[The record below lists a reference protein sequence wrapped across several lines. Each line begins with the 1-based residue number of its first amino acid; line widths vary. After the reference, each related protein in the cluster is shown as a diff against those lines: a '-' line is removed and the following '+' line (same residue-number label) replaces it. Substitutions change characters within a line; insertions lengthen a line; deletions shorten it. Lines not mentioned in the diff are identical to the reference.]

1 MAGRKPGF
9 RWDLSRLLGAGEGG
23 AAERG
28 IGRRVA
34 LRGQLVRLAS
44 DERGLASVEY
54 VVIFAAV
61 TLGAA
66 LILAGLGPTLIRSF
80 EWQVA
85 VLGLPV
91 P

>member
-1 MAGRKPGF
+1 MESRELGF
-9 RWDLSRLLGAGEGG
+9 RHDLRRPSRTGEGG
-23 AAERG
+23 GAERG
-28 IGRRVA
+28 DA
-34 LRGQLVRLAS
+34 LRGQLARLAS

-54 VVIFAAV
+54 LVIFVAV